1 MADLVPPPYA
11 HVDLFPLGEDKT
23 PYRKLGSEG
32 VSVEKIGD
40 REVLSVS
47 REAIR
52 RLEAGGALPV
62 DLAIARTELA
72 AIRFDRG
79 DKAEAR
85 TFLAQALP
93 TLRDALLP
101 QETSRA
107 AAEALA
113 KQLDLR

>member
-1 MADLVPPPYA
+1 MAYT

-52 RLEAGGALPV
+52 RLSEQAFIDINHLLRPAH
-62 DLAIARTELA
+62 
-72 AIRFDRG
+72 
-79 DKAEAR
+79 
-85 TFLAQALP
+85 LAQ
-93 TLRDALLP
+93 
-101 QETSRA
+101 
-107 AAEALA
+107 LA
-113 KQLDLR
+113 KILDDPEATANDRFVA